1 MTHQQKPEK
10 KHCKNCSELLQGRF
24 CHNCGQK
31 AKTERITIGLLWHDL
46 FHFFTHIESGFLFTT
61 LRMFTTPGTVIKEYV
76 EGKRIRYQRP
86 VSYFLIWVATWA
98 LLLFAFEKIFGN
110 NTVIYR
116 TNYFSNATDYAF
128 RHINIITAIMLP
140 INTFYL
146 FAIAMHRYYNYFECF
161 VATLYIQ
168 GTIFTMQVF
177 FGIACLVY
185 YLVTGNS
192 VNLAIS
198 DVLKSIFVFG
208 ICSHLLLQYKL
219 TYRFFRMVTIV
230 IASTGTFL
238 FWRMYGLPLLAGNL
252 F

>member
-1 MTHQQKPEK
+1 M
-10 KHCKNCSELLQGRF
+10 QGKF
-24 CHNCGQK
+24 CYNCGQK
-31 AKTERITIGLLWHDL
+31 AKTERITISLLWHDL

-61 LRMFTTPGTVIKEYV
+61 LRMFTAPGTVIKEYV

-98 LLLFAFEKIFGN
+98 LLLFAFEKLFGTD
-110 NTVIYR
+110 TVIYR
-116 TNYFSNATDYAF
+116 NHYFSNATDYAF
-128 RHINIITAIMLP
+128 RNLNIITGIMLP
-140 INTFYL
+140 INAFYL

-161 VATLYIQ
+161 VAALYIQ

-185 YLVTGNS
+185 YLITGSS

-198 DVLKSIFVFG
+198 DVLKFICVFG
-208 ICSHLLLQYKL
+208 ICFHLLSQYTLK
-219 TYRFFRMVTIV
+219 YRFLRMVIV
-230 IASTGTFL
+230 VIVSTGTFL
-238 FWRMYGLPLLAGNL
+238 FWRMYGLSLLAGNL